1 MIVVRH
7 SPRRKKSSSTV
18 LDHLEATKT
27 TGLIGPWRGAW
38 CVVETS
44 LILGGLN
51 VAAAPASLSRARGNG
66 FRR

>member
-1 MIVVRH
+1 VVPH
-7 SPRRKKSSSTV
+7 GSRRKKSSRTV

-27 TGLIGPWRGAW
+27 TGLIGPWRGGW

-66 FRR
+66 FSR